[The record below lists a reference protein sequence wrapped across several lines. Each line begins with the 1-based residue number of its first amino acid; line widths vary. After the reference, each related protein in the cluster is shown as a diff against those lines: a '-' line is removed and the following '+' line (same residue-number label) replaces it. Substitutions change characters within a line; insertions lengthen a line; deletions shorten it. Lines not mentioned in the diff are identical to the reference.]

1 MSVWR
6 VRKKIEGG
14 KYETVFESRDR
25 DDALS
30 QFRAEYRLLL
40 ESSAHLT
47 RETIESYMGSWD
59 LQDSVMRGGQ
69 SNRYYYGYSRTVTR
83 NHGGVYLRMYE
94 ATGQDAKLAVRPTR
108 TEALDKI
115 LGIC

>member
-6 VRKKIEGG
+6 VRKKVEGG
-14 KYETVFESRDR
+14 KYETIFESRDR

-40 ESSAHLT
+40 ESTPHLT
-47 RETIESYMGSWD
+47 RETIDSYMGQYD
-59 LQDSVMRGGQ
+59 LQDSVT
-69 SNRYYYGYSRTVTR
+69 NPHRYWYNTRQVTR
-83 NHGGVYLRMYE
+83 QHAGVYLRLYQ
-94 ATGQDAKLAVRPTR
+94 ATGQDAKLTERPTR

-115 LGIC
+115 LGIV